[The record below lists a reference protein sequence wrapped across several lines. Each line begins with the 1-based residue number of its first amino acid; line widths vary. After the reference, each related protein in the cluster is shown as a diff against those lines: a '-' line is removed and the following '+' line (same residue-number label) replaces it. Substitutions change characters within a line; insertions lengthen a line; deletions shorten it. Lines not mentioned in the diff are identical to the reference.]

1 MKKNTAKTLSSE
13 VLEKADGV
21 FGTVIDLSLW
31 YIAYF
36 ASLGIPQKQSG
47 AYWQAQ
53 RNADSFLELVHYDV
67 IKRGIIE
74 ARRRGFVEKKRSD
87 TGDVQISP
95 SGVKRL
101 QSVTPLYKEMR
112 PWDGKMYLVTYD
124 IPEKQRRDRVILCR
138 YLTRI
143 KCARLQD
150 SLWLTLDNPKA
161 ELWAFVKEHELGGMI
176 IVSDVGRDGSIG
188 DEDIHTLIIRVFNI
202 EKLNKRYII
211 WLNRAEREATPQLSL
226 LGFLSILKDDPQ
238 LPFELL
244 PSWWK
249 GNEAYAMVKRQLR
262 SMSMYCRSAAS

>member
-1 MKKNTAKTLSSE
+1 
-13 VLEKADGV
+13 
-21 FGTVIDLSLW
+21 
-31 YIAYF
+31 
-36 ASLGIPQKQSG
+36 
-47 AYWQAQ
+47 
-53 RNADSFLELVHYDV
+53 
-67 IKRGIIE
+67 
-74 ARRRGFVEKKRSD
+74 
-87 TGDVQISP
+87 
-95 SGVKRL
+95 
-101 QSVTPLYKEMR
+101 
-112 PWDGKMYLVTYD
+112 
-124 IPEKQRRDRVILCR
+124 
-138 YLTRI
+138 
-143 KCARLQD
+143 
-150 SLWLTLDNPKA
+150 
-161 ELWAFVKEHELGGMI
+161 MI